1 MPTLIISNKEM
12 KDIMKIVRSLE
23 ESGLLTEGVGKAIEK
38 LKKEQKSGFLGILL
52 DTLAV
57 NAIGNILAVKAK
69 IQGGGVIRVGEG
81 TTREGQDF

>member
-1 MPTLIISNKEM
+1 MLAKQSKNKE
-12 KDIMKIVRSLE
+12 
-23 ESGLLTEGVGKAIEK
+23 
-38 LKKEQKSGFLGILL
+38 KEQKGGFLGILL

-81 TTREGQDF
+81 TTREGQDFLMPPHRLTKFVMQKYYQNEPKF